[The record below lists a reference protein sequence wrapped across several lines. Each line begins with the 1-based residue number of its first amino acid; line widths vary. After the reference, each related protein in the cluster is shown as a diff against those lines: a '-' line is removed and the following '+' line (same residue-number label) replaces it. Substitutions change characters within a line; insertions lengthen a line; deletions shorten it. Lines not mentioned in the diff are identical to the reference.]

1 MSKKVLALLF
11 ALIFLLS
18 ACAVA
23 DDTSSADV
31 SGDASSETVESSAD
45 ISSTSSADSTSSEES
60 SEVSSEV
67 SNEVSSEVSNEV
79 SSDASSE
86 ASSEESNEISSE
98 ASSEESSDETTVD
111 DGIKKEQVVDG
122 LLIDVND
129 RIMEIF
135 SYSDKNKGG
144 KTYAAIMNDF
154 YAELQ
159 KQDANI
165 KLYSMVIPKACA
177 YYLAETKTYSHKAD
191 CTLIAL
197 QHIADNLDSG
207 IINVDVYNALLPHKD
222 ENIYFRTDYHWA
234 PLGAYYAAEA
244 LADSA
249 GVTFDDISCYDSKTR
264 EGFLGAL
271 YPLVKLSRIKNNP
284 DTFTVYKNT
293 KYTYGT
299 DYTVT
304 YHDYGNFKKSYEHD
318 IFYDISDDNYTAW
331 YLTYLAGDS
340 KAVHIKSNTCKNGR
354 RLVILKESYGNPL
367 PAYLLGSFEETWIL
381 DIRYFKDNIL
391 DFVAEYGITD
401 VSVSLSMP
409 SVVGSK
415 QNYIKTLM
423 KQGR

>member
-1 MSKKVLALLF
+1 MSKRVLALLF
-11 ALIFLLS
+11 VLAFLLS

-23 DDTSSADV
+23 DDTSSADI
-31 SGDASSETVESSAD
+31 SSDASSEIAESSVD

-60 SEVSSEV
+60 SEVSSED
-67 SNEVSSEVSNEV
+67 SS
-79 SSDASSE
+79 
-86 ASSEESNEISSE
+86 EISSE
-98 ASSEESSDETTVD
+98 DSSEISSEESSEETSVD

-177 YYLAETKTYSHKAD
+177 YYLAETKTYPHKAN

-197 QHIADNLDSG
+197 QHISDNLDSG

-244 LADSA
+244 LADAA

-284 DTFTVYKNT
+284 DTFTVYKNA

-299 DYTVT
+299 DYTAT

-367 PAYLLGSFEETWIL
+367 PAYLVGSFEETWIL